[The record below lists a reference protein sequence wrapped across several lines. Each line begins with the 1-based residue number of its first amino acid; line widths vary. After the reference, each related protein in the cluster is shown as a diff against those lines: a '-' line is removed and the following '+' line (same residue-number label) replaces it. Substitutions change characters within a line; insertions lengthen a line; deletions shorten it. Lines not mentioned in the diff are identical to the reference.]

1 MYVIS
6 SYMNI
11 SLLIDDIG
19 KQKLW
24 SLERKLQ
31 ISEWMLWLSVTRSFD
46 DECMLNLLPG
56 GQHDQYL
63 QSVPGSF
70 SYGYGLAC
78 FMLKEVSSASTLL
91 TGTGFD

>member
-1 MYVIS
+1 
-6 SYMNI
+6 
-11 SLLIDDIG
+11 
-19 KQKLW
+19 
-24 SLERKLQ
+24 
-31 ISEWMLWLSVTRSFD
+31 
-46 DECMLNLLPG
+46 MLNLLPG